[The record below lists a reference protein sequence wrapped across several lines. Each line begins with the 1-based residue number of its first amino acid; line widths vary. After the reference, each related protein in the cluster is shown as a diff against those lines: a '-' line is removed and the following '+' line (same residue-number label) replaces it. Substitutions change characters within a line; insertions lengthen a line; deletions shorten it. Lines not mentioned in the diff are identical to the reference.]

1 MSKKTEENPKK
12 QELFVDYFTSGE
24 TEGNAAASARKAGY
38 SNKND
43 ARAMGYYLKKRLSD
57 EIMAR
62 NRERLSSIVPKA
74 LSKLEAIVLE
84 KNLNRS
90 IQLAACNSVLDKSG
104 FNAITKIEDVTEKMT
119 PEERSQRIYY
129 LIDKLGF
136 NDLYEENN
144 DKGQKH

>member
-74 LSKLEAIVLE
+74 LSMLLK
-84 KNLNRS
+84 K
-90 IQLAACNSVLDKSG
+90 
-104 FNAITKIEDVTEKMT
+104 
-119 PEERSQRIYY
+119 
-129 LIDKLGF
+129 
-136 NDLYEENN
+136 
-144 DKGQKH
+144 